1 MNLPLFIAKR
11 ITLNSKRTFSKLI
24 VRIAI
29 LGIMLGLSVMILSIA
44 IVKGFKSEIR
54 EKVRGFSGD
63 IQINKYDLNSSYE
76 NSPFTL
82 NPDTIKLLKS
92 NKAITYLQAFATK
105 PGIINTSEEVEGVVL
120 KGVDKDYS
128 WKYFESILVA
138 GKVLDFTDPGKVQ
151 KQIMISQFTAER
163 LKLRVGDNFLM
174 YFVQQPL
181 RKRKFLI
188 VGIYNL
194 GVEEVDKMFVIG
206 DLSLIQ
212 RLNNWEPNQV
222 GGYELRVKQFEQ
234 LDAIQEQ
241 VNNQININLKSST
254 VIQSYPIIF
263 QWLSL
268 LDVNTQVILALMLA
282 VAVINMI
289 SALLIMI
296 LERINMIG
304 ILKALGSSN
313 LNIRKIFLYNAAY
326 LIGIGLLLGNIL
338 GVGIGVFQ
346 SSTHFLKLDQASY
359 YIKFVPIQLEFLDIL
374 LLNIATLTICILV
387 LIVPSLIVTRISPV
401 KAISFK

>member
-1 MNLPLFIAKR
+1 M
-11 ITLNSKRTFSKLI
+11 
-24 VRIAI
+24 RIAI

>member
-29 LGIMLGLSVMILSIA
+29 LGITLGLSVMILSIA

-82 NPDTIKLLKS
+82 NLDTLKKLRTDHEV
-92 NKAITYLQAFATK
+92 AYIQPFATK
-105 PGIINTSEEVEGVVL
+105 PGIINTSDEVEGVVL
-120 KGVDKDYS
+120 KGVDKQYN
-128 WKYFESILVA
+128 WNYFKSILVS
-138 GKVLDFTDPGKVQ
+138 GNVLDFSDPKTSQ
-151 KQIMISQFTAER
+151 KQIMISQYTAER
-163 LKLRVGDNFLM
+163 LRLKVGDNFLM

-194 GVEEVDKMFVIG
+194 GVEEVDKMYVIG

-222 GGYELRVKQFEQ
+222 GGFELRVADFGK
-234 LDAIQEQ
+234 LDAIQEKID
-241 VNNQININLKSST
+241 NNININLKSST
-254 VIQSYPIIF
+254 VTEFYPTIF

-268 LDVNTQVILALMLA
+268 LDVNTQVILVLMLA
-282 VAVINMI
+282 VAVINMV

-296 LERINMIG
+296 LERTNMIG
-304 ILKALGSSN
+304 VLKALGSSN

-326 LIGIGLLLGNIL
+326 LIGIGLLLGNL
-338 GVGIGVFQ
+338 LGIGVGLFQ
-346 SSTHFLKLDQASY
+346 SSTHFMKLDQASY
-359 YIKFVPIQLEFLDIL
+359 YIRFVPIQMEFTDIL
-374 LLNIATLTICILV
+374 LLNVATLVICILV
-387 LIVPSLIVTRISPV
+387 LIVPSLIVSRISPV
-401 KAISFK
+401 KAITFK